1 MRATGRKVEM
11 AKLKIKNKLE
21 TLSNAALTPSYP
33 LSLLSPSPR
42 AHHLPV
48 MSVGAMTMTLIMTER
63 METTKAQTEQ
73 NENVDNGEGDEERES
88 EREKRTLAI
97 YTNSTKRTMRDNF
110 MLTQHKDN
118 SRDKV
123 RDAERKGERETGRA
137 RTRMLKIIMRC
148 EYVLHEGAL

>member
-1 MRATGRKVEM
+1 MPHSLPVTSRSR
-11 AKLKIKNKLE
+11 
-21 TLSNAALTPSYP
+21 TPHSP
-33 LSLLSPSPR
+33 L
-42 AHHLPV
+42 AHHSPV
-48 MSVGAMTMTLIMTER
+48 MSVRAMTMTLIMTER

-73 NENVDNGEGDEERES
+73 NENVGNGKGDEERQR

-123 RDAERKGERETGRA
+123 RARQRGGGRERGC
-137 RTRMLKIIMRC
+137 LKS
-148 EYVLHEGAL
+148 

>member
-1 MRATGRKVEM
+1 MKMSAMEKETKRAK
-11 AKLKIKNKLE
+11 
-21 TLSNAALTPSYP
+21 
-33 LSLLSPSPR
+33 
-42 AHHLPV
+42 
-48 MSVGAMTMTLIMTER
+48 ER
-63 METTKAQTEQ
+63 
-73 NENVDNGEGDEERES
+73 

-123 RDAERKGERETGRA
+123 RDRQRERRRERK
-137 RTRMLKIIMRC
+137 RMLKIIMRC